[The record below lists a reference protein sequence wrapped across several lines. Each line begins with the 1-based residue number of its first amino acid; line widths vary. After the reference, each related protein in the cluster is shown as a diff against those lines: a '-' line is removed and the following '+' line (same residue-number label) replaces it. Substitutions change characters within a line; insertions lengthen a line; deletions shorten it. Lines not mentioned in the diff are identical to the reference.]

1 MIGVWLFVCFCLLLF
16 VVCCLLFLCVLLFV
30 VVSFFP
36 PGQKNFTG
44 PSLPPSFRPSI
55 HPHTLIPAF
64 PFHQTGAEMVGP
76 DLDPCDG
83 KMGNMR

>member
-1 MIGVWLFVCFCLLLF
+1 MIGC
-16 VVCCLLFLCVLLFV
+16 LCVLLFV
-30 VVSFFP
+30 VVCCCLLLFVLLVVEFFS